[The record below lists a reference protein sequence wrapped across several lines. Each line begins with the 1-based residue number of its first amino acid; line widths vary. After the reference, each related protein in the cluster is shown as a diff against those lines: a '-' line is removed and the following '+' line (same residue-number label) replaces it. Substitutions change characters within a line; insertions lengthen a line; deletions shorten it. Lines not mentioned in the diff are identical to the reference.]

1 MTPSRRTVLTALGL
15 AAAAALAG
23 CSSNPSAVDYPP
35 IVFVHGN
42 GDSAALWQTTMWR
55 FESNGWPRDRLYA
68 INVPY
73 PSSRDDDTV
82 VQAGRTSTAEHMAF
96 LRSEVEAVLAR
107 TGAQQVVLMGNSRG
121 GYAIRNYIARGGGA
135 AKVREVVLGG
145 TPNHGVWAIPGY
157 REGSEFSGTGPFLK
171 ALNAPRNAAGDEI
184 DGPAR
189 WLTVRSDGNDKFAQP
204 DGLWIGRPGLPTFV
218 TAAGPE
224 LRGAASVV
232 IPKIDHRETSFSP
245 AAFDAGW
252 RFLTGAAPL
261 ATTVQT
267 EAAPVLDGI
276 VSDLGVAG
284 NAAAGNVSNNLPVA
298 GATVEIYPTD
308 PDTGTRRG
316 GPAHRRTVGPD
327 GRWGPFTATAGTP
340 YEFVVS
346 AQGYAIT
353 HIYRSGF
360 PRSSNIVHLRAERI
374 VDAERSAQAVV
385 SFTRPRGYFDLQ
397 RDTVSFDGS
406 SSLPDVPPTSGA
418 GVAASKRLLA
428 DGTDRAIVGSFNGE
442 KVVGRTWPL
451 AGGHLAFLELT
462 Y

>member
-1 MTPSRRTVLTALGL
+1 MKTTRRTVLTALGL
-15 AAAAALAG
+15 AATALAG
-23 CSSNPSAVDYPP
+23 CSSTPPGMEYPP
-35 IVFVHGN
+35 VVFVHGN

-68 INVPY
+68 VNLPY
-73 PSSRDDDTV
+73 PLARADDTV
-82 VQAGRTSTAEHMAF
+82 PQAGRTSTAEHMAF
-96 LRSEVEAVLAR
+96 LRDEVEAVLAR
-107 TGAQQVVLMGNSRG
+107 TGARQVVLVGNSRG

-224 LRGAASVV
+224 LRGATSVA
-232 IPKIDHRETSFSP
+232 IPRIDHRETSFSA

-252 RFLTGAAPL
+252 RFLTGSAPL
-261 ATTVQT
+261 TTTVQT
-267 EAAPVLDGI
+267 ESAPVLDGI
-276 VSDLGVAG
+276 VSGLGVAG
-284 NAAAGNVSNNLPVA
+284 DAAAGNASNNLPVP
-298 GATVEIYPTD
+298 GATVEIYRTD
-308 PDTGTRRG
+308 PDTGARRG
-316 GPAHRRTVGPD
+316 GPAHRQTVGAD
-327 GRWGPFTATAGTP
+327 GRWGPFAATPGTP
-340 YEFVVS
+340 YEFVVT

-360 PRSSNIVHLRAERI
+360 PRSSSIGHLRAERI
-374 VDAERSAQAVV
+374 ADAERSAQAVV

-397 RDTVSFDGS
+397 RDTVTFDGS
-406 SSLPDVPPTSGA
+406 GSLPGVPATGGA
-418 GVAASKRLLA
+418 GVAASKRLLS
-428 DGTDRAIVGSFNGE
+428 DGTDRAIVGTFNGE
-442 KVVGRTWPL
+442 KVMGRTWPL